1 MDMSLPRRA
10 TRLAWTALAVGLL
23 AVGAASE
30 PSSGAGEPRKS
41 PDLGEAVPTPI
52 ALSDPDGQELILEE
66 LSVRAAAHGMLS
78 LTELELRFRNPHAR
92 RMEGRFSCVLPPGA
106 TVSRF
111 AKEVNG
117 ILMEGEVV
125 ERLRA
130 NRIYDEIL
138 HQMRDPALLEQ
149 DQGNRFSARI
159 FPIEPHA
166 TVRLVLSYTRLLP
179 IERGVRTY
187 VLPLRGM
194 PRIERFS
201 FRGMFSALPGETL
214 ITTADRG
221 PRDGFVRPAAARH
234 SSAEVISI
242 SEQSF
247 IPRQDIEIRW
257 RPEQDA
263 PQARLLRAGEF
274 YLAAFR
280 VSGAAVQPARDARP
294 SRRPWIVYVD
304 TSASAAEGER
314 HRIHALE
321 ELFSALE
328 PTQPLDVVAF
338 DQQVVPLLRGSAAE
352 ISSRIGPA
360 LRSRHFLGG
369 TDLGLLL
376 ADVADRLARQP
387 GAQVVIATDGV
398 ATMGSSDRVKL
409 ASAIRALPKATI
421 HALALGSRQD
431 AAFLRALTA
440 GRGRIVEVPFSESLT
455 RNARQA
461 AAALGE
467 PLGASFDVAD
477 AGAEWVYPSRLT
489 DVRND
494 SEVIIV
500 GKLRPAARA
509 AVQLTG
515 GGGTL
520 SVESPETLPFA
531 TFEPLLEREAYRI
544 YLEQL
549 AERETAET
557 SAAVRSALA
566 TEQVRISVEKRVL
579 IPHTTMLVLET
590 EEDYRRF
597 GLDRRALAA
606 ILTID
611 AGGIARLDRR
621 EPRLLA
627 QKPADI
633 REERFELPIPSPM
646 DELDRDLEPVAV
658 SETAR
663 RSSDVASSPA
673 PRASIIGRPPIP
685 QPPERKRAQPDWT
698 VPTPPSRS
706 EVERLVAQLRRDPRD
721 RSLYNSV
728 SEGLVALSD
737 WGPLRR
743 IALQWQQFDPENPQV
758 YELLGEAARHLDL
771 PTESARVR
779 LAGRNRAGPAGDA
792 AACRSAPAPLRE
804 RRAGRI
810 AAAASTG
817 IETRPGQRLP
827 SSRLD
832 SLAAG
837 AARTGGARAGRS
849 DAPELPGMVWR
860 CAASHPRGAGLSV
873 SGHAGAGAVTPRGD
887 SAPGRRFR
895 GRSLPPRCSAHQPGL
910 GDRRQR
916 RRSARGRSGP
926 AGMLL
931 RESAYRLRA
940 RAVPGHHPGVR
951 PRGDPRF
958 PNPGREVPRR
968 GEVLQRRSH
977 GSEPWRG
984 GDPAGPRRRRA
995 EGPDPPVP
1003 AAGGRRRDSPP
1014 SGPGSPMTLAV
1025 TGSKTWY
1032 Q

>member
-440 GRGRIVEVPFSESLT
+440 GRGRIVEIPFSESLT

-771 PTESARVR
+771 PTESARAFGSLVEIAPARPEMLQRAALLLLRSGNGELAESPLRRALELRPDRVNAYRHLALILWQQGR
-779 LAGRNRAGPAGDA
+779 LEQAAHVLEEATRQSFPAWYGDA
-792 AACRSAPAPLRE
+792 QRVIRE
-804 RRAGRI
+804 ELAYLYRAMLAREPSRRAEILRRAGDFAADLSRRDALRI
-810 AAAASTG
+810 
-817 IETRPGQRLP
+817 
-827 SSRLD
+827 
-832 SLAAG
+832 SLAWETDANDVDLHVVDPDRQECFYG
-837 AARTGGARAGRS
+837 NPRTASGLELYQDITQGFGPEVIRASRIRAGKYHVGVKYFS
-849 DAPELPGMVWR
+849 AGPMGV
-860 CAASHPRGAGLSV
+860 SRGV
-873 SGHAGAGAVTPRGD
+873 V
-887 SAPGRRFR
+887 
-895 GRSLPPRCSAHQPGL
+895 
-910 GDRRQR
+910 
-916 RRSARGRSGP
+916 
-926 AGMLL
+926 
-931 RESAYRLRA
+931 
-940 RAVPGHHPGVR
+940 VI
-951 PRGDPRF
+951 
-958 PNPGREVPRR
+958 
-968 GEVLQRRSH
+968 LQD
-977 GSEPWRG
+977 RG
-984 GDPAGPRRRRA
+984 GDEPKVQILPFRLL
-995 EGPDPPVP
+995 EG
-1003 AAGGRRRDSPP
+1003 GGEIRHLVA
-1014 SGPGSPMTLAV
+1014 LAV
-1025 TGSKTWY
+1025 